1 MEPINNMLSIQ
12 SIMPVEWRIERTED
26 NQLEGDAKAY
36 TKRRSTISES
46 VDKCGGLDFLDRVHR

>member
-1 MEPINNMLSIQ
+1 MLSIQ

-46 VDKCGGLDFLDRVHR
+46 VDKCGGLDFLDMVHR